1 MQMQAWKSDPID
13 GGEEGRGSGGD
24 TWRGALS
31 PGKGRGLRG
40 MSMKRGAG
48 AVRQSDEQ
56 L

>member
-13 GGEEGRGSGGD
+13 GGREGEEVG
-24 TWRGALS
+24 RGALS